1 MIIDL
6 SGSFELLRQ
15 YRIAWLSGRFGAGKT
30 AMSVAMAEY
39 LADRYSY
46 RVYANFPLV
55 FNEYDSGIKASKD
68 GKLHAVIIIDE
79 AGLEMIAKVNTLSDR
94 MIAYTRKMDVIFLL
108 PSFIPPGPRLRF
120 LTFYPVLNLMGAGIP
135 LAVYGWRV
143 NLAGFKASGA
153 FLSIRPSRI
162 YRMYDSFS
170 AQSKT
175 EELYNEIVKRVDQFA
190 KTSDKEYKLD
200 DKLVLLEASERFMD
214 VAEALSE
221 AVPNYVKGKRK

>member
-15 YRIAWLSGRFGAGKT
+15 YRVAWLSGRFGAGKT

-55 FNEYDSGIKASKD
+55 FSEYDTGIKTSRD

-79 AGLEMIAKVNTLSDR
+79 AGLEMITKVNALSDR

-120 LTFYPVLNLMGAGIP
+120 LSFYPILNLTGAGVP
-135 LAVYGWRV
+135 VAVYGWRV

-153 FLSIRPSRI
+153 FISLRPTRV
-162 YRMYDSFS
+162 YRMYNSF
-170 AQSKT
+170 APQSNT
-175 EELYNEIVKRVDQFA
+175 EVLYNDIVKRVNQFA
-190 KTSDKEYKLD
+190 QSNENEDKLD
-200 DKLVLLEASERFMD
+200 EKLLLFEAAERF
-214 VAEALSE
+214 SE
-221 AVPNYVKGKRK
+221 AADVLSQAVPSAIKTKRR